1 MLTEKKVMDI
11 LQETGV
17 LLQGHFLL
25 TSGRHSEHY
34 LQCARVFQ
42 YPDRAAELCRALAEK
57 FAGFEPDVC
66 IGPALGGIIIA
77 YETARELKTRG
88 IFAERD
94 ETGGMTLRRGFAIKP
109 GEKVLVLEDVVTT
122 GGSVREVMELVQAHG
137 GQVVGV
143 GSIVDRSNGQ
153 VDFGVPYHAL
163 VRLDVTSFAP
173 ADCPLCAQ
181 GIPAVKPGSRK
192 R

>member
-25 TSGRHSEHY
+25 TSERHSEHY

-42 YPDRAAELCRALAEK
+42 FPDRAAELCRALAEK
-57 FAGFEPDVC
+57 FNGLKPDVC

-77 YETARELKTRG
+77 YETARELNTRG

-94 ETGGMTLRRGFAIKP
+94 ESGGMALRRGFAIHP

-122 GGSVREVMELVQAHG
+122 GGSVREVMNLVRAHG
-137 GQVVGV
+137 GQVLGV

-153 VDFGVPYHAL
+153 VDFGVPYQAL
-163 VRLDVTSFAP
+163 VRLDIVSWEP
-173 ADCPLCAQ
+173 ADCPLCAK